1 MAVFAWRNC
10 RSFVVRC
17 ASFALVV
24 MPGGASAFD
33 LFDLFARDRP
43 PAASQE
49 ALPYAITFDAPGAS
63 SALIE
68 ALRDASTLHKLRQNS
83 PADGGSLVQ
92 RAAGDLAPIID
103 TLWGAGYYGAT
114 VVIDVAGVPLT
125 VNDVGAARAT
135 AAAEAYRARAA
146 VPIRIKVETGPIYRL
161 RDIRIIDA
169 ATGQPFP
176 PAIIPP
182 RVVKIAP
189 GDPARA
195 ADIRAAR
202 AALVNHFRRRS
213 HPFAKVSDTRPVVY
227 HQLRVMDVV
236 IALDPGPKAPFGAAT
251 VAGRTGVDPAV
262 VRSFIYAEPGD
273 PFSPAVIAESRKS
286 ILQLPAISSVQIR
299 ESEETDAAGGVPL
312 IAEVTDRKLR
322 IIGLSARYSSL
333 DGPAMRAY
341 WQHRNLFGGA
351 ESLRLETDLFIPPRT
366 TSSLSDTIEHFRWS
380 DVGGR
385 VSATFV
391 KPALQGTRNDLLLNA
406 RIEKDRTG
414 GDRFGGYASNSAEA
428 SASIR
433 HRFSSTF
440 FTQIGFVG
448 EVGRT
453 SDTLGVID
461 YQLFG
466 APASVSY
473 DSTDRLLDPTTG
485 MRFTGSVTA
494 YPSFLGSSVGMA
506 EGKAQA
512 STYYALDENARIV
525 MAARAAIGSV
535 AGAGLADIPANH
547 RFYAGGGGSVRGYR
561 YRSLSPLGPTGE
573 VIGGRSLVETSL
585 EARIKVSDRIG
596 IVPFLDAGN
605 AFLASY
611 PDFSQPLRV
620 AAGVGLRYYTAIGPI
635 RVDAA
640 FPLNPRDGDDSF
652 AIYIGIGQAF

>member
-1 MAVFAWRNC
+1 
-10 RSFVVRC
+10 
-17 ASFALVV
+17 

-33 LFDLFARDRP
+33 VLGFFGGDTP
-43 PAASQE
+43 PAASRE
-49 ALPYAITFDAPGAS
+49 ALPYAIAFDAPGAS
-63 SALIE
+63 SKLIE
-68 ALRDASTLHKLRQNS
+68 ALREASTLYKLRQDA
-83 PADGGSLVQ
+83 PPDGGSLVQ
-92 RAAGDLAPIID
+92 RAAGDFAPLID
-103 TLWGAGYYGAT
+103 ALWGAGYYGAT

-125 VNDVGAARAT
+125 IKDIVAARAA

-146 VPIRIKVETGPIYRL
+146 VPIRIKVRPGPVYRL
-161 RDIRIIDA
+161 RDIRVIDS

-176 PAIIPP
+176 PAVVPP
-182 RVVKIAP
+182 RVVKIVA

-202 AALVNHFRRRS
+202 AALIDHFRRQS
-213 HPFAKVSDTRPVVY
+213 YPFAKVSDTKPVVY

-236 IALDPGPKAPFGAAT
+236 IALDPGQKVPFGSAT
-251 VAGRTGVDPAV
+251 VAGKTSVDPAV
-262 VRSFIYAEPGD
+262 VRSFIYAEPGE
-273 PFSPAVIAESRKS
+273 PFSPAVIADSRKS

-299 ESEETDAAGGVPL
+299 EDEKLDASGGVPL

-333 DGPAMRAY
+333 DGPAVRAF

-366 TSSLSDTIEHFRWS
+366 TSSFYDTIEHFRWS

-385 VSATFV
+385 ISATFV
-391 KPALQGTRNDLLLNA
+391 KPALQGTRNDLLLKA
-406 RIEKDRTG
+406 TTEKDRTG
-414 GDRFGGYASNSAEA
+414 GDRFGGYASKRAEA
-428 SASIR
+428 SAAIR

-440 FTQIGFVG
+440 FTQIGFVA
-448 EVGRT
+448 ETGRT
-453 SDTLGVID
+453 SDSLGIID

-473 DSTDRLLDPTTG
+473 DSTNRLLDPTTG
-485 MRFTGSVTA
+485 MRFTGSVTG
-494 YPSFLGSSVGMA
+494 YPSFLGSSVGMV
-506 EGKAQA
+506 EGRAQA
-512 STYYALDENARIV
+512 STYFALDENARIV
-525 MAARAAIGSV
+525 LAGRTAIGSV
-535 AGAGLADIPANH
+535 TGAGLADIPANH

-585 EARIKVSDRIG
+585 EARIKLTDTIG

-620 AAGVGLRYYTAIGPI
+620 AAGVGLRYYTAIGPLRI
-635 RVDAA
+635 DAA

-652 AIYIGIGQAF
+652 AIYVGIGQAF

>member
-1 MAVFAWRNC
+1 
-10 RSFVVRC
+10 
-17 ASFALVV
+17 
-24 MPGGASAFD
+24 MPGDASAFD
-33 LFDLFARDRP
+33 VLGFFGGDTPP
-43 PAASQE
+43 PASRE
-49 ALPYAITFDAPGAS
+49 ALPYAMTFDAPGAS
-63 SALIE
+63 SKLIE
-68 ALRDASTLHKLRQNS
+68 ALREASTLYKLRQDA
-83 PADGGSLVQ
+83 PPDGDSLVQ
-92 RAAGDLAPIID
+92 RAAGDLAPLID
-103 TLWGAGYYGAT
+103 ALWGAGYYGAT

-125 VNDVGAARAT
+125 IKDIVAARAA

-146 VPIRIKVETGPIYRL
+146 VPIKIKVQPGAIYHL

-169 ATGQPFP
+169 ATGRRFP
-176 PAIIPP
+176 PAIVPP

-202 AALVNHFRRRS
+202 AALINHFRAKS
-213 HPFAKVSDTRPVVY
+213 HPFAKVSDTKPVVY

-236 IALDPGPKAPFGAAT
+236 IALDPGPKVPFGSAT
-251 VAGRTGVDPAV
+251 VASKTAVDPAV
-262 VRSFIYAEPGD
+262 VRSFVYAEPGE
-273 PFSPAVIAESRKS
+273 PFSPAVIADSRKS

-299 ESEETDAAGGVPL
+299 EGEELDPTGGVPL

-322 IIGLSARYSSL
+322 VIGLSARYSSL
-333 DGPAMRAY
+333 DGPALRAY

-366 TSSLSDTIEHFRWS
+366 TSSLSDTIEHLRWS

-406 RIEKDRTG
+406 MIEKDRTG
-414 GDRFGGYASNSAEA
+414 GDHFGGYASNSAEA
-428 SASIR
+428 GAAIR

-440 FTQIGFVG
+440 FTQIGFVAQ
-448 EVGRT
+448 VGRT

-461 YQLFG
+461 YQLLG

-473 DSTDRLLDPTTG
+473 DSTNRPLDPTTG

-494 YPSFLGSSVGMA
+494 YPSFLGSSVGMV
-506 EGKAQA
+506 EGRAQG
-512 STYYALDENARIV
+512 STYYALDDNARIV
-525 MAARAAIGSV
+525 LAGRTAVGSV

-573 VIGGRSLVETSL
+573 VIGGRSLVEASL
-585 EARIKVSDRIG
+585 EARIKVTDKIG

-640 FPLNPRDGDDSF
+640 FPLNRRVGDDSF
-652 AIYIGIGQAF
+652 AIYVGIGQAF

>member
-1 MAVFAWRNC
+1 
-10 RSFVVRC
+10 
-17 ASFALVV
+17 

-33 LFDLFARDRP
+33 LFGFFGADRP
-43 PAASQE
+43 PAASRE
-49 ALPYAITFDAPGAS
+49 ALPYAIAFDVPGAS
-63 SALIE
+63 SELIE
-68 ALRDASTLHKLRQNS
+68 ALRDASVLYKLRHNE
-83 PADGGSLVQ
+83 PADGDSLVQ
-92 RAAGDLAPIID
+92 RAASDLAPLID
-103 TLWGAGYYGAT
+103 ALWGAGYYGAS
-114 VVIDVAGVPLT
+114 VVIDVAGVSLT
-125 VNDVGAARAT
+125 VNNVEAVGAT

-146 VPIRIKVETGPIYRL
+146 VPIKIKVHPGAIYRL

-176 PAIIPP
+176 AAIVPT
-182 RVVKIAP
+182 KIIKIVP

-202 AALVNHFRRRS
+202 AALVDHCRKRS
-213 HPFAKVSDTRPVVY
+213 HPFAKVSETKPVVY

-236 IALDPGPKAPFGAAT
+236 IALDPGPKAPFGSAT
-251 VAGRTGVDPAV
+251 VSGKTGVDPAV
-262 VRSFIYAEPGD
+262 VRSFIYAEPGE
-273 PFSPAVIAESRKS
+273 PFSPAVIADSRKS

-299 ESEETDAAGGVPL
+299 EGEGLDPAGGVPL

-333 DGPAMRAY
+333 DGPAVRAF
-341 WQHRNLFGGA
+341 WQHRNLFGSA

-366 TSSLSDTIEHFRWS
+366 TSSLYDTFEHLRWS

-406 RIEKDRTG
+406 KAEKDRTG

-428 SASIR
+428 GAAIR

-440 FTQIGFVG
+440 FTQIGFVA

-461 YQLFG
+461 YQLIG

-473 DSTDRLLDPTTG
+473 DSTNRPLDPTTG

-494 YPSFLGSSVGMA
+494 YPSLLGSSVGMV
-506 EGKAQA
+506 EGRAQG
-512 STYYALDENARIV
+512 STYYALDDNARIV
-525 MAARAAIGSV
+525 LAGRTAIGSV

-585 EARIKVSDRIG
+585 EARIKVTDKIG

-611 PDFSQPLRV
+611 PDFSQPLRF

-640 FPLNPRDGDDSF
+640 FPLNPRVGDDSF
-652 AIYIGIGQAF
+652 ALYVGIGQAF